1 MQNKGFVSVIAVLL
15 ALLCAYYISFSYGV
29 RRVENKAAAYEAE
42 TGNPAKYYLDSI
54 SNETVW
60 LGKTFKQAQEMQ
72 VGLGLDLKG
81 GMNVILEISVADV
94 LKSLAAENA
103 QNPTFVQALAE
114 TQNAGEVES
123 RKSITASA
131 HWSKSRLP
139 TSISSTA

>member
-29 RRVENKAAAYEAE
+29 RRVEKKAEAYAAE
-42 TGNPAKYYLDSI
+42 TGNAAKYYLDSI

-103 QNPTFVQALAE
+103 QNPTFVQALAD
-114 TQNAGEVES
+114 TQNAGEV
-123 RKSITASA
+123 
-131 HWSKSRLP
+131 
-139 TSISSTA
+139 